1 MRMDRLTSKFQMALA
16 DAQSLAVGRDHQFIE
31 PAHLLT
37 ALLDQEGGTVRHL
50 LAQSDVNVNQLRSAL
65 GESLD
70 RLPSVQGTAGELHI
84 SNDLGRLLNQTDKLA
99 QQRKDQY
106 ISSELFV
113 LAAVEDQGATG
124 ELLRKA
130 GGSKGAIEKAIDQ
143 LRGGQSVDDPN
154 AEEQRQALEKYT
166 IDLTER
172 AEQGKLDPVIG
183 RDDEIRR
190 SIQVLQRRTK
200 NNPVLIGEPG
210 VGKTAIVEGLAQRI
224 INGEVPEGLKS
235 KRLLSLDMGALIAG
249 AKFRGEFE
257 ERLKAVLNDLAKQEG
272 QIILFIDEIHTM
284 VGAGKAEGA
293 MDAGNMLK
301 PALARGELHCI
312 GATTLDEYRKY
323 IEKDAALER
332 RFQKVLVDEPT
343 VEDTIAILRGL
354 KERYEVH
361 HGVEITDPAIVAAA
375 TLSTRYITDR
385 QLPDKAID
393 LMDEAASQIRMEID
407 SMPEEMD
414 KLDRR
419 LVQLKIER
427 EALKKESDEG
437 SKKRLAALEAEID
450 ELGREFADLEDVWK
464 SEKAA
469 VQGATHMKEALEQ
482 ARLDFETAR
491 RAGDLQRMS
500 EIQYGRIPELERQ
513 LDMAS
518 QVEKQE
524 THLLRNNVTEEE
536 IAGIV
541 SKWTG
546 IPVSKM
552 LEGEK
557 DKLLRMESVL
567 GKRVVGQSE
576 AVAAVS
582 NAIRRSRAGLAD
594 PNRPNGSFLFLGPT
608 GVGKTELCKALAEF
622 LFDTEEAMV
631 RIDMSEFMEKH
642 SVARLIGA
650 PPGYVGYEEGGYLT
664 EAVRRRPYSVILMD
678 EIEKAHPDVFNVL
691 LQVLDDGR
699 LTDGQGR
706 TVDFRNTVVV
716 MTSNL
721 GSDLIQTM
729 ATEERYDDMKAAVME
744 VVGQH
749 FRPEFINRVDEAVVF
764 HPLGRE
770 QIRAITEIQIGYLRQ
785 RLVERD
791 MGFEVSHGALD
802 RLGEAGFDPVYGAR
816 PLKRAIQQQLE
827 NPLAQEIL
835 AGVFGPGDVIHV
847 NVSGDG
853 LTFSRGSNVDVDDE
867 GAVIEGEL
875 VD

>member
-50 LAQSDVNVNQLRSAL
+50 LTRADVNVNQLRSGL
-65 GESLD
+65 GEALD
-70 RLPSVQGTAGELHI
+70 RMSSVQGAAGDVHI

-99 QQRKDQY
+99 QQRKDDY

-113 LAAVEDQGATG
+113 LAAVEDKGALG
-124 ELLRKA
+124 DLMRKA
-130 GGSKGAIEKAIDQ
+130 GASKGALEKAVEQ
-143 LRGGQSVDDPN
+143 VRGGQSVDDPN
-154 AEEQRQALEKYT
+154 AEDQRQALEKYT

-190 SIQVLQRRTK
+190 SVQVLQRRTK

-224 INGEVPEGLKS
+224 INGEVPEGLKG

-257 ERLKAVLNDLAKQEG
+257 ERLKAVLSDLSKQEG

-284 VGAGKAEGA
+284 VGAGKAEGS

-332 RFQKVLVDEPT
+332 RFQKVLVQEPS
-343 VEDTIAILRGL
+343 VEDTVAILRGL

-375 TLSTRYITDR
+375 TLSHRYITDR

-393 LMDEAASQIRMEID
+393 LIDEAGSQIRMEID

-414 KLDRR
+414 RLDRR

-427 EALKKESDEG
+427 EALKKEADEA
-437 SKKRLAALEAEID
+437 SKKRLAALEYEIS
-450 ELGREFADLEDVWK
+450 ELERDFADLEEVWK

-469 VQGATHMKEALEQ
+469 VQGTTHIKEALEQ
-482 ARLDFETAR
+482 ARQEFETAR

-500 EIQYGRIPELERQ
+500 ELQYGRIPELEQQ
-513 LDMAS
+513 LETAS
-518 QVEKQE
+518 RAEVKE
-524 THLLRNNVTEEE
+524 THLLRNKVSDEEV
-536 IAGIV
+536 AGVV

-557 DKLLRMESVL
+557 EKLLRMEAEL
-567 GKRVVGQSE
+567 AKRVVGQTE
-576 AVAAVS
+576 AVGAVS

-622 LFDTEEAMV
+622 LFDTDEAMV

-706 TVDFRNTVVV
+706 TVDFRNTVIV

-721 GSDLIQTM
+721 GSDLIQTLSG
-729 ATEERYDDMKAAVME
+729 EERYDEMKAAVME

-770 QIRAITEIQIGYLRQ
+770 QIRAITEIQIGYLHQ
-785 RLVERD
+785 RLADRD
-791 MGFEVSHGALD
+791 MGLEISRGALD

-835 AGVFGPGDVIHV
+835 AGVFGAGDTIHV

-853 LTFSRGSNVDVDDE
+853 LTFSRGDNVDVDEE